1 MNQNKKISTK
11 IIIMIPVFILGIVS
25 IFSNVWALRS
35 LGNVNSAATVIADKS
50 MSSVSKLADVEQE
63 TMQIH
68 NLALSHIIATDLNAM
83 IGLVEEIRDEED
95 TLEQSLDDYE
105 AYVDD
110 DTQSDYQTICDN
122 YKGLRDACSNVM
134 AYSAAGNN
142 SAAYELANGDLSSY
156 AESIEASI
164 GSIKDKINANAEA
177 ERKDLSA
184 AYHTSM
190 VTSGITIT
198 ISVISLI
205 AAAILV
211 LRMVIKPLSTTQKE
225 IDNIIDNIDN
235 RQGDLTQRV
244 SVSANEEIDAVG
256 HGINIFMAKL
266 QEIFKI
272 IVSNS
277 NKMEE
282 VVDEVRQSVQTSNGS
297 VSDLS
302 ALTEELSATMQ
313 NISENAS
320 SINDNTESVAAE
332 VNDIVDKTSEIN
344 QYTKEMK
351 NHALSMETAAKTNME
366 STGEKVNKIL
376 TVLEQAIEDSNS
388 VNQVNTL
395 TDDILNIASQTNLLA
410 LNASIEAARAGE
422 AGRGFAVV
430 ATEISQLAAASQEAA
445 NNIQRINGV
454 VTNAVHNLA
463 DNANDLVNYMN
474 ESILPEFAG
483 FVDSGSE
490 YRDKA
495 SHIEKVMGEFE
506 EKTESLKQSMDEIA
520 VSISTISHAIEE
532 GVNGVVSAADSTQ
545 VLVTDMDNISRR
557 MDENYEIADGLRKE
571 TAIFIKL

>member
-1 MNQNKKISTK
+1 MNQHKKISTK

-68 NLALSHIIATDLNAM
+68 NLALSHIIATDLNTM
-83 IGLVEEIRDEED
+83 IGLVEDIRSEED
-95 TLEQSLDDYE
+95 TLEQSLNDYE
-105 AYVDD
+105 VYVDD
-110 DTQSDYQTICDN
+110 DTQSDYQAICDN
-122 YKGLRDACSNVM
+122 YKSLKDACSNVM

-156 AESIEASI
+156 ADSIETAI
-164 GSIKDKINANAEA
+164 GSIKDTINANAA
-177 ERKDLSA
+177 SERQDLSS
-184 AYHTSM
+184 AYHISM
-190 VTSGITIT
+190 VTSSITIT
-198 ISVISLI
+198 VSIIALI
-205 AAAILV
+205 AAVILV
-211 LRMVIKPLSTTQKE
+211 LKMVIKPLSTTQKE
-225 IDNIIDNIDN
+225 IDGIIENIDN

-244 SVSANEEIDAVG
+244 SISSNEEIDAVG
-256 HGINIFMAKL
+256 HGINIFMTKL
-266 QEIFKI
+266 QAIFKI

-332 VNDIVDKTSEIN
+332 VNDIADKTSEIN

-445 NNIQRINGV
+445 NNIQRMRF
-454 VTNAVHNLA
+454 T
-463 DNANDLVNYMN
+463 
-474 ESILPEFAG
+474 ILQ
-483 FVDSGSE
+483 
-490 YRDKA
+490 
-495 SHIEKVMGEFE
+495 I
-506 EKTESLKQSMDEIA
+506 
-520 VSISTISHAIEE
+520 
-532 GVNGVVSAADSTQ
+532 TQ
-545 VLVTDMDNISRR
+545 MIL
-557 MDENYEIADGLRKE
+557 
-571 TAIFIKL
+571 

>member
-50 MSSVSKLADVEQE
+50 MSSVSKLADVEQQ
-63 TMQIH
+63 TMHIH

-83 IGLVEEIRDEED
+83 IGLVEEIRNEED

-110 DTQSDYQTICDN
+110 DTQSDYQTLCDD
-122 YKGLRDACSNVM
+122 YKSLRDACSNVM

-142 SAAYELANGDLSSY
+142 SAAYELANGDLSNY
-156 AESIEASI
+156 AESIETSI
-164 GSIKDKINANAEA
+164 GSIKDKISSNAEA

-184 AYHTSM
+184 AYHTSI
-190 VTSGITIT
+190 VTSVITIT

-225 IDNIIDNIDN
+225 IDTIIDNIDN

-244 SVSANEEIDAVG
+244 SVSSNEEIDAVG

-422 AGRGFAVV
+422 ARK
-430 ATEISQLAAASQEAA
+430 
-445 NNIQRINGV
+445 RIC
-454 VTNAVHNLA
+454 
-463 DNANDLVNYMN
+463 
-474 ESILPEFAG
+474 
-483 FVDSGSE
+483 GSC
-490 YRDKA
+490 
-495 SHIEKVMGEFE
+495 
-506 EKTESLKQSMDEIA
+506 
-520 VSISTISHAIEE
+520 
-532 GVNGVVSAADSTQ
+532 N
-545 VLVTDMDNISRR
+545 
-557 MDENYEIADGLRKE
+557 
-571 TAIFIKL
+571 

>member
-332 VNDIVDKTSEIN
+332 VNDIADKTSEIN

-422 AGRGFAVV
+422 AGRGFSVV

-445 NNIQRINGV
+445 NRIQQINRV
-454 VTNAVHNLA
+454 VTEAVGNLTEHS
-463 DNANDLVNYMN
+463 NGLVQYMN
-474 ESILPEFAG
+474 DSILPEFEA
-483 FVDSGSE
+483 FVDAGSA
-490 YRDKA
+490 YREKA
-495 SHIEKVMGEFE
+495 THIETSMGDFT
-506 EKTESLKQSMDEIA
+506 EKTEVLKKTMAEIA
-520 VSISTISHAIEE
+520 DSINTIAHAIEE
-532 GVNGVVSAADSTQ
+532 GVKGVSSAADSTQ
-545 VLVTDMDNISRR
+545 VLVGDMEDITRH
-557 MDENYEIADGLRKE
+557 MDENQHIAADLKRE
-571 TAIFIKL
+571 TEVFKKL

>member
-1 MNQNKKISTK
+1 M
-11 IIIMIPVFILGIVS
+11 
-25 IFSNVWALRS
+25 
-35 LGNVNSAATVIADKS
+35 IADKS

-110 DTQSDYQTICDN
+110 DSQSDYQTICDN

-297 VSDLS
+297 VS
-302 ALTEELSATMQ
+302 ATMQ

-332 VNDIVDKTSEIN
+332 VNDIADKTSEIN

>member
-25 IFSNVWALRS
+25 IFSNIWALRS

-95 TLEQSLDDYE
+95 ILEQSLDDYE

-122 YKGLRDACSNVM
+122 YKSLRDACSNVM

-142 SAAYELANGDLSSY
+142 SAAYELANGDLSGY

-164 GSIKDKINANAEA
+164 GSIKDKINSNAET
-177 ERKDLSA
+177 ERQDLSA
-184 AYHTSM
+184 AYRTSM

-211 LRMVIKPLSTTQKE
+211 FRMVIKPLSTTQKE

-244 SVSANEEIDAVG
+244 SVSSNEEIDAVG

-332 VNDIVDKTSEIN
+332 VNDIADKTSEIN

-506 EKTESLKQSMDEIA
+506 KKTESLKQSMDEIA

>member
-83 IGLVEEIRDEED
+83 IGLVEEIRNEED

-164 GSIKDKINANAEA
+164 GSIKDKINVNAEA

-244 SVSANEEIDAVG
+244 SVSSNEEIDAVG
-256 HGINIFMAKL
+256 HGINIFMTKL

-332 VNDIVDKTSEIN
+332 VNDIADKTSEIN

-422 AGRGFAVV
+422 AGRGFSVV

-445 NNIQRINGV
+445 NRIQQINRV
-454 VTNAVHNLA
+454 VTEAVGNLTEHS
-463 DNANDLVNYMN
+463 NGLVQYMN
-474 ESILPEFAG
+474 DSILPEFEA
-483 FVDSGSE
+483 FVDAGSA
-490 YRDKA
+490 YREKA
-495 SHIEKVMGEFE
+495 THIETSMGDFT
-506 EKTESLKQSMDEIA
+506 EKTEVLKKTMAEIA
-520 VSISTISHAIEE
+520 DSINTIAHAIEE
-532 GVNGVVSAADSTQ
+532 GVKGVSSAADSTQ
-545 VLVTDMDNISRR
+545 VLVGDMEDITRH
-557 MDENYEIADGLRKE
+557 MDENQHIAADLKRE
-571 TAIFIKL
+571 TEVFKKL